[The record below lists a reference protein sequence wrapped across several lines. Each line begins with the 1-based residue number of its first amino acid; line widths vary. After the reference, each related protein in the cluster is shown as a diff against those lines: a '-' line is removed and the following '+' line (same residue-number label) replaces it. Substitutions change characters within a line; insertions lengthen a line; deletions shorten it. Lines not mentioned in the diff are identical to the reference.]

1 LSTSFSLVFIVVNV
15 KILLKEIV
23 VYILQDESTMTLS

>member
-1 LSTSFSLVFIVVNV
+1 LVLIVFNV

-23 VYILQDESTMTLS
+23 VYISQDESTMTLA